1 MSNVRN
7 AGRPCCVIS
16 LNFNKVDDTINDVL
30 SLCSNKATRERIL
43 YFCNVVQKNLVK
55 PCEVMIEVIN
65 FFELHYELHRL
76 VHTFNYQNEIC
87 AFEIYL
93 APASHNIPSLSSV
106 SAIT

>member
-55 PCEVMIEVIN
+55 P
-65 FFELHYELHRL
+65 
-76 VHTFNYQNEIC
+76 
-87 AFEIYL
+87 
-93 APASHNIPSLSSV
+93 
-106 SAIT
+106 